1 LPHEKAMM
9 KSPYGLSAECLDC
22 HLRPDDF
29 FCSLSAETLRAFD
42 QIKHASVLPE
52 GAVIFVEGQKPRGIF
67 LLCEGQAKLS
77 NTSNLGNT
85 LILRIARPGEVL
97 GLHAVM
103 TGQPYELTAE
113 TMHPCRVNFVGPEDF
128 LQFVKMHGDANLH
141 CTQQVSRNS
150 KHAYDV
156 LRSIGLSHSVS
167 GRVAGFLLDSA
178 SGCPVSNGAVRAK
191 LALTHQDIAE
201 LTGTCR
207 ETITRTLAKFRKKGI
222 VELHGSTL
230 IIHDK
235 LALERLVGT

>member
-113 TMHPCRVNFVGPEDF
+113 TMQQCRLNFVNGEDF
-128 LQFVKMHGDANLH
+128 LQFLKMHGDASMH
-141 CTQQVSRNS
+141 CAQQVSRNS
-150 KHAYDV
+150 EHAHDV
-156 LRSIGLSHSVS
+156 LRSIGCRTQSPVESRSFCSTPRAV
-167 GRVAGFLLDSA
+167 
-178 SGCPVSNGAVRAK
+178 PVSNGAVHAK
-191 LALTHQDIAE
+191 LASTHEDIAH

-207 ETITRTLAKFRKKGI
+207 ETMTRTLAKFRKKGI
-222 VELHGSTL
+222 LELHGLTL
-230 IIHDK
+230 IIHNM
-235 LALERLVGT
+235 LALERLVGI